1 MAKAR
6 VTVPSVMETALSL
19 GDGSTGADLSAALQ
33 FDQEEVAN
41 LYSYRA
47 GEFCFSFQAS
57 LWFFGVG
64 YG

>member
-1 MAKAR
+1 MAKPG
-6 VTVPSVMETALSL
+6 VIVPSVVETALAL
-19 GDGSTGADLSAALQ
+19 GDGRAGADLSAALL

-57 LWFFGVG
+57 LRLFGVG
-64 YG
+64 CG